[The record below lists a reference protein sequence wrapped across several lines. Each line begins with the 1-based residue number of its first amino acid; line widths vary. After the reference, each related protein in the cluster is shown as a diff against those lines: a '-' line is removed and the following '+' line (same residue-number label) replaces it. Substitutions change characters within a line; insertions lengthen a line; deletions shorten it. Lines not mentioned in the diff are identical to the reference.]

1 MMEIFHDRLKIKS
14 ISARQ
19 IFDSRGNPTVEAQVR
34 LEGGTAACAAVPS
47 GASTGKYE
55 ACELRDH
62 NFDSYRGKSVFK
74 AVSNINNDIA
84 GALCG
89 HYADDQTE
97 IDHTMCE
104 LDGTE
109 NKSALGAN
117 AILAVSLACAK
128 AAARAYS
135 MPLYRYIGGVNAT
148 ELPCPMMNILNGG
161 AHAENNIDIQEFM
174 IMPIGAKSFAEAM
187 KIGTEIYGSLG
198 DLLKGKNLSTTV
210 GDEGGYAPNLECDEA
225 ALQLLTD
232 AIEKAGYRPGA
243 QVSIAL
249 DAATSDWIESGTYL
263 FPKKQIRKTRGEMI
277 EYFNSLAEK
286 YPIISIEDP
295 LTEEDFDGFAE
306 ICAKMKHMQIVGDD
320 LFVTNPE
327 RLTKGILLHSA
338 NAILIKPNQIG
349 TLTETLEAISLAKKH
364 GYRTIISHRSGETE
378 DTTIADLAVATN
390 AGQIKT
396 GAPARSERVCKY
408 NRLLRIECC
417 LGRAAKM
424 SSLPHRATTV

>member
-1 MMEIFHDRLKIKS
+1 MIEIFRDKLKIKN

-19 IFDSRGNPTVEAQVR
+19 IFDSRGNPTVEAQVQ
-34 LEGGTAACAAVPS
+34 LDGGTAACAAVPS
-47 GASTGKYE
+47 GASTGRYE
-55 ACELRDH
+55 AYELRDK
-62 NFDSYRGKSVFK
+62 NDGAYRGKSVFK
-74 AVSNINNDIA
+74 AVSNINNEIA

-89 HYADDQTE
+89 RYADDQNE
-97 IDHTMCE
+97 IDHIMCK

-109 NKSALGAN
+109 NKLSLGAN

-135 MPLYRYIGGVNAT
+135 IPLYRYIGGVNAI

-161 AHAENNIDIQEFM
+161 AHAENNIDMQEFM
-174 IMPIGAKSFAEAM
+174 IMPIGAGSFAEAM
-187 KIGTEIYGSLG
+187 KIGMEIYGALG
-198 DLLKGKNLSTTV
+198 DLLKEKHLSTTV
-210 GDEGGYAPNLECDEA
+210 GDEGGYAPNLESDEI
-225 ALQLLTD
+225 ALQYITD
-232 AIEKAGYRPGA
+232 AIEKAGYRPGV
-243 QVSIAL
+243 QVGIAL
-249 DAATSDWIESGTYL
+249 DAATSDWVENDTYL
-263 FPKKQIRKTRGEMI
+263 IPKKQIQKTREEMI
-277 EYFNSLAEK
+277 EYFVQLAEK

-295 LTEEDFDGFAE
+295 LAEEDFDGFTE
-306 ICAKMKHMQIVGDD
+306 ICTKMKHIQIVGDD

-349 TLTETLEAISLAKKH
+349 TLTETLETISLAKKF

-378 DTTIADLAVATN
+378 DTTIADLAVAVN

-424 SSLPHRATTV
+424 NPHLYRTMTV